1 MRRPIRIISI
11 IFLLWTMVYGLW
23 TVSEAQA
30 SIILKLIAAN
40 PSKTQ
45 SQMISIKTYLPK
57 ETKPE
62 DILDKADLEVAYD
75 TQQGSYFVYGDF
87 NLEPGELLEKDV
99 ELVDIWNVSASEI
112 ESLRSE
118 TAQLKDLLSK
128 TEFAERADF
137 LKESIES
144 KLARIVENQLNA
156 PANPE
161 RHISDYREHLRILES
176 AKEDMLLARSLLS
189 EAKSFPTVVVWRLI
203 IGIIIFLGIL
213 GISFY
218 FIWHKQLKSITD
230 TMPEAKEE
238 PSVAEGAQEAPPEA
252 EAGGEKKTEADD
264 IEKIIKEEES

>member
-1 MRRPIRIISI
+1 MARLKIPV
-11 IFLLWTMVYGLW
+11 LLLTLLILIL
-23 TVSEAQA
+23 TVAEVQA

-45 SQMISIKTYLPK
+45 SQRISIKTYLPK

-75 TQQGSYFVYGDF
+75 TQQGSYFVYGDYD
-87 NLEPGELLEKDV
+87 LEPGELMEKDV
-99 ELVDIWNVSASEI
+99 ELVDIWTIPTREI
-112 ESLRSE
+112 ESLRIE
-118 TAQLKDLLSK
+118 TDQLKELLSK
-128 TEFAERADF
+128 TEFAKRADF
-137 LKESIES
+137 LKESIDS
-144 KLARIVENQLNA
+144 KLDRIVESQLNA

-203 IGIIIFLGIL
+203 IGIIIFLGVL

-230 TMPEAKEE
+230 TMPETKEE
-238 PSVAEGAQEAPPEA
+238 PSADEGAQGTGA
-252 EAGGEKKTEADD
+252 EQKAGGEKKAEADDD